1 MIFLLLW
8 RAGLLRRMNAEKI
21 RFFFGATDNPLYLS
35 RRMPLVSAISW
46 PRALISPRYARAVTG
61 WLAYRAD
68 LFDGLSG

>member
-8 RAGLLRRMNAEKI
+8 RAGLVRRMNAEKI

-35 RRMPLVSAISW
+35 RRSPLVSRISW
-46 PRALISPRYARAVTG
+46 LRAMVSPRYARAVVG

-68 LFDGLSG
+68 LFDGRCG